1 MFCVIFRHAGLFPLG
16 IYYQGN
22 PLALTLK
29 KQKAQE
35 TEGRQG
41 FGTKETRADVARG
54 AKFENRLQLD
64 GDFAYIDS
72 FCRKYVWTTLKKT
85 SKIDEQHLLR
95 VNTPVSNISQHICL
109 SFIVTIG
116 RHFG

>member
-1 MFCVIFRHAGLFPLG
+1 MG

-54 AKFENRLQLD
+54 AKFENVLHSTAISLILTVFV
-64 GDFAYIDS
+64 GNMFG
-72 FCRKYVWTTLKKT
+72 
-85 SKIDEQHLLR
+85 QH
-95 VNTPVSNISQHICL
+95 
-109 SFIVTIG
+109 
-116 RHFG
+116 

>member
-1 MFCVIFRHAGLFPLG
+1 MG

-54 AKFENRLQLD
+54 AKFENVLQLD
-64 GDFAYIDS
+64 SDFAYIDS
-72 FCRKYVWTTLKKT
+72 FCRKYVWTTLKRQAK
-85 SKIDEQHLLR
+85 L
-95 VNTPVSNISQHICL
+95 VISI
-109 SFIVTIG
+109 FYG
-116 RHFG
+116 